1 VDRDRVTA
9 QSVGMRLGLRLR
21 VTGRILVLAVVLLL
35 MTARPAYAATPDLQT
50 VLSNLRL
57 WVAGVLATLATVFLS
72 IGGLMY
78 LTAAG
83 NPRRVEQAKE
93 AIRSAMIGYVFA
105 GLAPL
110 IITIIKQITGL

>member
-1 VDRDRVTA
+1 V
-9 QSVGMRLGLRLR
+9 RLALRLR
-21 VTGRILVLAVVLLL
+21 ITGRVLVLAGLCLLL
-35 MTARPAYAATPDLQT
+35 TTRPAYASTPDLPT
-50 VLSNLRL
+50 VLDNLRF
-57 WVAGVLATLATVFLS
+57 WITSVLATLATLFLS
-72 IGGLMY
+72 IGGVMY

-110 IITIIKQITGL
+110 MINIIKHITGL